1 LQKKHKNELEI
12 GMFNAYIICMWR
24 FTKHCLERL
33 SERGY
38 AKDEVLSVLDGDVPS
53 FVYPSPKEE
62 SVDLY
67 FGRVGEK
74 FLMIPVDRLNRTI
87 ITVRPMRKGE
97 KENYLREVKNG

>member
-1 LQKKHKNELEI
+1 
-12 GMFNAYIICMWR
+12 MWH
-24 FTKHCLERL
+24 FTKHCLERMI
-33 SERGY
+33 ERGY
-38 AKDEVLSVLDGDVPS
+38 GKDEVLCVLNGDVPS

-62 SVDLY
+62 SVDMF

-74 FLMIPVDRLNRTI
+74 FMMIPVDRSSQAI